1 MASVAQLNSYQC
13 DQCGT
18 TNIVSASDEEEEI
31 LAEATEDE
39 PTDEPDDLDE
49 AA

>member
-1 MASVAQLNSYQC
+1 LPISDA
-13 DQCGT
+13 
-18 TNIVSASDEEEEI
+18 DEEAEI

-39 PTDEPDDLDE
+39 PTDESDDFDE